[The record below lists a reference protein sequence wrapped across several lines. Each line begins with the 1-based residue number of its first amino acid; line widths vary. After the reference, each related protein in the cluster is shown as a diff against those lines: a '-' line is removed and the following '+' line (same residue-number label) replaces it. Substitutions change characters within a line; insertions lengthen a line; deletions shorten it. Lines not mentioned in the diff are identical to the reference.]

1 MSNPVLSEQAL
12 NAELERITSFI
23 KAEAGD
29 FNVVMGLSGGLD
41 SDVTARLCQRA
52 IGSNRLKCVTVLQE
66 NFEPKFIRNVHSL
79 ADDLGVRLIE
89 IPFGPFPQQLI
100 SILSGSDPELG
111 FNSAPIALDVVR
123 GKNAIRTFIFA
134 IYAERGYLVV
144 GTTNKTELEL
154 GYFLPLGDHV
164 AHICPI
170 LHLYKT
176 QVRQLAEILGTK
188 PEVILQAPAA
198 GLRIGDEDLIGIASW
213 LYNGAPIQVE
223 KNLEPSSIEEIRKIY
238 KQLSFLAL
246 DQALIGINLGWTP
259 NEIADTSKLS
269 VNIVEMLIRLTK
281 EVYSYKRREFGVSL
295 TTDLGSISLKLNERV

>member
-1 MSNPVLSEQAL
+1 MGNLVLSEQAL

-29 FNVVMGLSGGLD
+29 ANLVMGLSGGLD

-52 IGSNRLKCVTVLQE
+52 IGSGRLKCVTVLQE
-66 NFEPKFIRNVHSL
+66 HFEPKFTRNAHNL
-79 ADDLGVRLIE
+79 AGDLGVGLIE
-89 IPFGPFPQQLI
+89 IPFGPFPQQLV
-100 SILSGSDPELG
+100 SILSECDPEIGFKSDP
-111 FNSAPIALDVVR
+111 NALDVVR
-123 GKNAIRTFIFA
+123 GKNAIRTFIYA

-144 GTTNKTELEL
+144 GTTNRTELEL

-176 QVRQLAEILGTK
+176 QVRQLAEILGTRT
-188 PEVILQAPAA
+188 EVISQAPAA
-198 GLRIGDEDLIGIASW
+198 GLMIGDEDLIGIASW

-223 KNLEPSSIEEIRKIY
+223 KNLEPASIEEVRKIY
-238 KQLSFLAL
+238 KELSFSAL

-259 NEIADTSKLS
+259 YEIADASKLS
-269 VNIVEMLIRLTK
+269 VNLIQMLIRLTK

-295 TTDLGSISLKLNERV
+295 TKDLGASH